1 MGHPA
6 KILRR
11 KPWYN
16 HLLSMKSF
24 ISCLLGSLVF
34 FSLTFMYTFKT
45 PVQRRI
51 YRIFDNTTIVKAIYP
66 ESHLLFTL
74 EKNSQ
79 SSKQSKRVN
88 VIIMSF
94 PRSGSSFL
102 GEVFNHHPSV
112 FYLYE
117 PVRTVQRSFSES
129 SLFEFDIS
137 SSSYQ
142 NRVFE
147 FFGNITNCTFASDI
161 FIRYLVPQ
169 DRRHSLALSSPPF
182 CFKNGTSVVCHQLE
196 SHKLEAVCKN
206 NYSVLVAKILTPRIL
221 NSRGEWTNEKLL
233 LGCSSTTASECKII
247 HLVRD
252 PRAVV
257 ESLRSVK
264 FFRRSHDPTRELSW
278 FVEKI
283 CHQMEFDIKMGN
295 LIRTL
300 LPDAYKLIRFEDLAQ
315 NPLPVMNELYKFAG
329 IEMLDTIKEWLH
341 ETTTSQNGRRS
352 AYSTSRDSRKVVS
365 NWRTKMSSATVTI
378 VEKYCGSVMRQLNY
392 TD

>member
-1 MGHPA
+1 
-6 KILRR
+6 
-11 KPWYN
+11 
-16 HLLSMKSF
+16 
-24 ISCLLGSLVF
+24 
-34 FSLTFMYTFKT
+34 MYTFKT
-45 PVQRRI
+45 PVQRAI
-51 YRIFDNTTIVKAIYP
+51 YPNFDNTTIVKAMYP
-66 ESHLLFTL
+66 KSHLLFTL

-112 FYLYE
+112 FYLFE
-117 PVRTVQRSFSES
+117 PLRTVQKSFTGN
-129 SLFEFDIS
+129 SLFEFDFS
-137 SSSYQ
+137 SSPYQ

-147 FFGNITNCTFASDI
+147 FFRNITNCRFARDI

-182 CFKNGTSVVCHQLE
+182 CFKNGTSVVCHKLD

-206 NYSVLVAKILTPRIL
+206 NYSVLAAKILTPRIL

-233 LGCSSTTASECKII
+233 QGFLSNSSSECKII

-257 ESLRSVK
+257 ESLRSLK
-264 FFRRSHDPTRELSW
+264 FFRRSHDPKRELSW
-278 FVEKI
+278 FVEQI

-295 LIRTL
+295 LMRTL

-315 NPLPVMNELYKFAG
+315 NPFPVVNELYKFAG

-341 ETTTSQNGRRS
+341 ETTKSKNGSRS
-352 AYSTSRDSRKVVS
+352 AYSTSRDSKKVVS

-378 VEKYCGSVMRQLNY
+378 VEKYCGSVIRQLNY
-392 TD
+392 TDLADMSQ

>member
-1 MGHPA
+1 MDHRA

-117 PVRTVQRSFSES
+117 PVRTVQRSFTPS
-129 SLFEFDIS
+129 SLFEFDFS

-142 NRVFE
+142 SRVFE
-147 FFGNITNCTFASDI
+147 FFWE
-161 FIRYLVPQ
+161 YYEL
-169 DRRHSLALSSPPF
+169 H
-182 CFKNGTSVVCHQLE
+182 VCQ
-196 SHKLEAVCKN
+196 
-206 NYSVLVAKILTPRIL
+206 
-221 NSRGEWTNEKLL
+221 
-233 LGCSSTTASECKII
+233 
-247 HLVRD
+247 
-252 PRAVV
+252 
-257 ESLRSVK
+257 
-264 FFRRSHDPTRELSW
+264 
-278 FVEKI
+278 
-283 CHQMEFDIKMGN
+283 
-295 LIRTL
+295 
-300 LPDAYKLIRFEDLAQ
+300 
-315 NPLPVMNELYKFAG
+315 
-329 IEMLDTIKEWLH
+329 
-341 ETTTSQNGRRS
+341 
-352 AYSTSRDSRKVVS
+352 
-365 NWRTKMSSATVTI
+365 
-378 VEKYCGSVMRQLNY
+378 
-392 TD
+392 